1 MERRVGKVVW
11 RLRYYTM
18 EVSHTAR
25 EEAVAAIHGSPT
37 NK

>member
-25 EEAVAAIHGSPT
+25 EEAAIHGSPT